1 MVKQKNP
8 LNKKKSLIK
17 TNFIRLNYNINFF
30 HGMVG
35 YVGHAF
41 QQRLPRNLFD
51 MSDDK
56 HQLALLSV
64 DMFQLSKA
72 TQKQEEK

>member
-1 MVKQKNP
+1 
-8 LNKKKSLIK
+8 
-17 TNFIRLNYNINFF
+17 
-30 HGMVG
+30 MVG